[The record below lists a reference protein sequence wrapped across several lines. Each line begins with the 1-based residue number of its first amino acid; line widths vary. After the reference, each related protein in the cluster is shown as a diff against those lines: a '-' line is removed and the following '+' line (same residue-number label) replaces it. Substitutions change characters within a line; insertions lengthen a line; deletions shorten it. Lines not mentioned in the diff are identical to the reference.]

1 MARERFGQLI
11 AYIGSDRNKV
21 SQISSA
27 LPHPRFSGE
36 EICERG
42 EAIYAERLRSQVE
55 TEKTIDRIISI
66 DIETGDY
73 EFSEANDLLTGA
85 MRLQAKH
92 PERIGY
98 NAVLEVAGSSY
109 RVV

>member
-1 MARERFGQLI
+1 VRGYHLESTTHQEKTAM
-11 AYIGSDRNKV
+11 
-21 SQISSA
+21 
-27 LPHPRFSGE
+27 PHLRFSGE

-42 EAIYAERLRSQVE
+42 EAIYAESLRSQVE
-55 TEKTIDRIISI
+55 TEENIGKIISI

-73 EFSEANDLLTGA
+73 EFSEAGDLLTGA

-92 PERIGY
+92 STVAIYGKRIGF
-98 NAVLEVAGSSY
+98 NAVLGVGGTSY